1 MGKEREMDTN
11 VLKTFIAVCE
21 YSGFSAA
28 AKELGYT
35 QSTVSSQI
43 KQLEKELDVRLFDRY
58 YHKINLTEKGVL
70 VLQQARNIL
79 KAQAKMLDS
88 LNSAESIE
96 GEIRLSMSSS
106 VCSRYFKNDFL
117 RFHHQ
122 YPEIKVE
129 ITENGTEQMFDKL
142 RKNETDLVFTLDR
155 HIYDSDFIICAE
167 QEEQAHFIAATN
179 HPLAKRRLTLQELCG
194 NEFVLTER
202 KMSYRAILDEALAS
216 KSMEIRPI
224 LEIGNPIQICELVK
238 KSNLLSFL
246 PDFVTE
252 DYVRTGQVT
261 RLPVEDSMET
271 VWTQLLI
278 HKNKWR
284 SPAIHAFLDFYKD
297 VMQKNSILAEK

>member
-1 MGKEREMDTN
+1 MNTN
-11 VLKTFIAVCE
+11 NLKTFIAVCE
-21 YSGFSAA
+21 HAGFSAA

-43 KQLEKELDVRLFDRY
+43 KQLEAELQVRLFDRY
-58 YHKINLTEKGVL
+58 YHRVSLTEEGIL

-79 KAQAKMLDS
+79 NAQEKMLAS
-88 LNSAESIE
+88 LKFGERIE
-96 GEIRLSMSSS
+96 GEIRLAMSSS
-106 VCSRYFKNDFL
+106 ICNRYFKEDFL
-117 RFHHQ
+117 QFRRKYPGIREQRFD
-122 YPEIKVE
+122 
-129 ITENGTEQMFDKL
+129 ML
-142 RKNETDLVFTLDR
+142 RKNEADIVLTLDR
-155 HIYDSDFIICAE
+155 HIYDSHFIICAE
-167 QEEQAHFIAATN
+167 QEEQAHFIAATD

-297 VMQKNSILAEK
+297 VMQKNSILTEK